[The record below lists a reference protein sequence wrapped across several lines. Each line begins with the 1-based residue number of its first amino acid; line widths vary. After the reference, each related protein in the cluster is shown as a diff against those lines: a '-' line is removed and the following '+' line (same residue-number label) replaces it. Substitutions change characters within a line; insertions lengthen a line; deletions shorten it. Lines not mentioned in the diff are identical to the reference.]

1 MKKILVTGGQGF
13 IGHNVVKRLE
23 KTNFV
28 VSYDSQTD
36 YGFVPEDELE
46 YLIAARS
53 GRVKSVNIIGDILD
67 ARKVNDTIT
76 AYGIDTIVHL
86 ASFPRQK
93 VVESNPALASAVM
106 TTGLINLLEAAKNHH
121 IGRFVYISSSMVY
134 GDFENDTVEYAPCQ
148 PQGQYGIMKYMGEKL
163 VADYARK
170 TGMEHI
176 IIRPSAVYGERDVE
190 DRVVSK
196 FIINAL
202 QGKTLKVNGPNEV
215 LDFSH
220 VDDTSTGIALAVVK
234 DNPMFDIY
242 NITRSSERLCTL
254 ENAARLAIDI
264 AGRGELE
271 INGRDLSFPSR
282 GRLSIERARIDLGF
296 NPTIN
301 VEAGFLQY
309 FKWFK
314 NSPYWQQ
321 KLNG

>member
-23 KTNFV
+23 KENTV

-36 YGFVPEDELE
+36 YGFIPEDELE
-46 YLIAARS
+46 YLISERTAQI
-53 GRVKSVNIIGDILD
+53 KSTNIIGDILD
-67 ARKVNDTIT
+67 ARKINDTIT

-93 VVESNPALASAVM
+93 VVESNPAFASAVM
-106 TTGLINLLEAAKNHH
+106 TTGLINLLEAAKNHR

-134 GDFENDTVEYAPCQ
+134 GDFTNGTMEYEPCN
-148 PQGQYGIMKYMGEKL
+148 PRGQYGIMKFMGEKL
-163 VADYARK
+163 VADYARR
-170 TGMEHI
+170 TEMEYI

-196 FIINAL
+196 FILNAM
-202 QGKTLKVNGPNEV
+202 QGKTLKVNGPGEV

-220 VDDTSTGIALAVVK
+220 VTDTAEGIALAVLK
-234 DNPMFDIY
+234 DNPRFDIY
-242 NITRSSERLCTL
+242 NITRSSNTLCTL
-254 ENAARLAIDI
+254 EDAARLAIDI

-271 INGRDLSFPSR
+271 INNRDLSFPSR
-282 GRLSIERARIDLGF
+282 GRLSIDRARSDLAY
-296 NPTIN
+296 NPSVN
-301 VEAGFLQY
+301 VEDGFLRY
-309 FKWFK
+309 YEWFK
-314 NSPYWQQ
+314 NSPYWQH

>member
-23 KTNFV
+23 AGNTV
-28 VSYDSQTD
+28 VSYDNQTD

-46 YLIAARS
+46 YLISERS
-53 GRVKSVNIIGDILD
+53 ARVKSTNIIGDILD
-67 ARKVNDTIT
+67 ARKIHDTIT

-106 TTGLINLLEAAKNHH
+106 ITGLINLLEASKQHR
-121 IGRFVYISSSMVY
+121 ISKFVYISSSMVY
-134 GDFENDTVEYAPCQ
+134 GDFTNGVMEYEQCQ
-148 PQGQYGIMKYMGEKL
+148 PRGQYGIMKYMGEKL
-163 VADYARK
+163 VADYARRC
-170 TGMEHI
+170 GMEYV

-196 FIINAL
+196 FILNAM
-202 QGKTLKVNGPNEV
+202 QGKTLKVNGPSEV

-220 VDDTSTGIALAVVK
+220 VDDTSEGIALAVLK
-234 DNPMFDIY
+234 DNPRFDIY
-242 NITRSSERLCTL
+242 NITRSSDRLYTL
-254 ENAARLAIDI
+254 EDAARLAIDI

-271 INGRDLSFPSR
+271 INNRDLSFPSR
-282 GRLSIERARIDLGF
+282 GRLSIGRANADLGYR
-296 NPTIN
+296 PSIN
-301 VEAGFLQY
+301 VEEGFLRY
-309 FKWFK
+309 YEWFK